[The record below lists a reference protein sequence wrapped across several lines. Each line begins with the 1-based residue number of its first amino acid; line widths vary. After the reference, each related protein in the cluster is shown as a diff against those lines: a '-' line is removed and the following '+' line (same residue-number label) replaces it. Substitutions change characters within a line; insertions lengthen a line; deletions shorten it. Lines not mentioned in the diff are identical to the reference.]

1 MADDEDVSDVEA
13 VLAGDVER
21 FGGIVE
27 RWQGPLVNLA
37 WRFVRNEHVA
47 EEMAQEAF
55 LKCFRRLS
63 QWRRDSRFSTWLF
76 ALALNVYRS
85 HMRRLGGGE
94 AILPVQIETDRQDC
108 LSSTL
113 EKKEEREIV
122 RRAVAHLP
130 AKYRD
135 PLILFYFQEEDVG
148 ETARILQL
156 PAGTIKAR
164 LHRGR
169 ELLKERLQRWMT
181 R

>member
-1 MADDEDVSDVEA
+1 MADEDDVSDVEA

-21 FGGIVE
+21 FDGIVE

-47 EEMAQEAF
+47 EELAQEAF

-85 HMRRLGGGE
+85 HLRGAAGFGPPDDLGGLKPAAPLDHE
-94 AILPVQIETDRQDC
+94 IMAEQ
-108 LSSTL
+108 
-113 EKKEEREIV
+113 ERELV

-148 ETARILQL
+148 ETARILRL

-169 ELLKERLQRWMT
+169 ALLKERLQRWMT